1 MAALVKIT
9 TNHQRIALLAF
20 MSFLAM
26 C

>member
-9 TNHQRIALLAF
+9 TNHQRIALLAL
-20 MSFLAM
+20 MSFLAL